1 MFDTVCD
8 FYCISVFYIF
18 KHIHKCSTKMFF
30 LNSSMEMCRECIYF
44 FFCRNEITR
53 CAPVNH
59 CCWGR
64 ELCNIVNK
72 MPFILNAA
80 LVMVFHS
87 KTAREFLWGLRVA
100 VARGW
105 QSKSLLT
112 WKIFG
117 IQRQLDPLHQPSNFV
132 PPFTGASGRADNL
145 YTTVLLLVLL
155 NYSEVVKKNIKNMK
169 KKTRLSNLETAATNH
184 LSIFICMIQV
194 VTASIATTTKT

>member
-30 LNSSMEMCRECIYF
+30 FKLLDGNVSWMYIYIF
-44 FFCRNEITR
+44 LFSRRNEITR

-87 KTAREFLWGLRVA
+87 KTAGEFLRGLRV
-100 VARGW
+100 VVPRGW
-105 QSKSLLT
+105 QSKSL
-112 WKIFG
+112 KIFG
-117 IQRQLDPLHQPSNFV
+117 IQRQLDTLNQPSNVV

-145 YTTVLLLVLL
+145 CTTVLPLVLL
-155 NYSEVVKKNIKNMK
+155 KYSGSCEEKHKK
-169 KKTRLSNLETAATNH
+169 
-184 LSIFICMIQV
+184 
-194 VTASIATTTKT
+194 